1 MTKLPPAAKAL
12 DTLGVPYRLFT
23 HSGPVKSLEQAA
35 AERGQQPQ
43 QVVRSILFRL
53 AEGQYTLILVAG
65 PQQIPW
71 KSLRSHFGQS
81 RLTLASPE
89 EVLEQTGYPVGAVA
103 PWGLPAAIPTFIEQ
117 SVLNQSELSVGSGVR
132 GTAILL
138 TAADL
143 VASLPAAQTIVLS
156 GS

>member
-1 MTKLPPAAKAL
+1 MTKPPAAEAL
-12 DTLGVPYRLFT
+12 EALGIPYRLFT

-53 AEGQYTLILVAG
+53 AESQYALILVAG

-103 PWGLPAAIPTFIEQ
+103 PWGLPAPIPTYIEQ
-117 SVLNQSELSVGSGVR
+117 SVLNQSDLSIGSGVR
-132 GTAILL
+132 GTALL
-138 TAADL
+138 LSAADL
-143 VASLPAAQTIVLS
+143 IASLPAAQTIVLS
-156 GS
+156 GP